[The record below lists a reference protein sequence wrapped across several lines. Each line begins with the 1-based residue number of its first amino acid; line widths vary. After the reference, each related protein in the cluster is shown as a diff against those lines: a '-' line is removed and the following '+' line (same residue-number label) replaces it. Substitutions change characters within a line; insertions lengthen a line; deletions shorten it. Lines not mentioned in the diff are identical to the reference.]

1 MLVLGPRARF
11 AEPALVNGA
20 VGVVVAPQGR
30 LVLALTV
37 TVREGRIAGYDV
49 IAEPARLRGLDLALL

>member
-1 MLVLGPRARF
+1 M
-11 AEPALVNGA
+11 NGA
-20 VGVVVAPQGR
+20 VGVVVAPRGR

-49 IAEPARLRGLDLALL
+49 IADPARLRGLDLALL